1 MYAHRA
7 IVVDALTVLR
17 KCGLAEGQA
26 GPPRGVESRDEQA
39 QAEAVGQ
46 AIEAIGPQKWN
57 ELSHPERQILLVAQ
71 TTIRHY
77 PQQGATITR
86 PQSARQH

>member
-17 KCGLAEGQA
+17 RCGLAEGHA

-39 QAEAVGQ
+39 QAEAVGH
-46 AIEAIGPQKWN
+46 AIEAIGPRTWD
-57 ELSHPERQILLVAQ
+57 ELTYPQRQILLVAQ
-71 TTIRHY
+71 ATIRHY
-77 PQQGATITR
+77 PQQGAAITR
-86 PQSARQH
+86 RQQARQH